1 MTHDKTLPPTLVLV
15 FVRSEEIDAVA
26 QVIRQP
32 KVKLRELLTEL
43 VKCSFRK
50 KFTKR
55 ELFSLIGILS
65 FAARQEG
72 DSRPQLL
79 PRARKHPLT
88 S

>member
-55 ELFSLIGILS
+55 ELFSLKVYCHS
-65 FAARQEG
+65 
-72 DSRPQLL
+72 LL
-79 PRARKHPLT
+79 DRRVTGVLNFFLERENIH
-88 S
+88 